1 MSEAIRTSSSL
12 KESDYEPYWVL
23 IGEADPLY
31 NNTHL
36 KSDSDYA
43 VGYNLFE
50 CPGFPEGV
58 SSEIGVSREEKKDLS
73 FKFYDQFCIDT
84 SNISGK
90 TEVEIKP
97 SFTILE
103 GNATWY
109 DTGEYPH
116 DEPFRITLNF

>member
-1 MSEAIRTSSSL
+1 MRFI
-12 KESDYEPYWVL
+12 
-23 IGEADPLY
+23 
-31 NNTHL
+31 
-36 KSDSDYA
+36 
-43 VGYNLFE
+43 
-50 CPGFPEGV
+50 V
-58 SSEIGVSREEKKDLS
+58 S
-73 FKFYDQFCIDT
+73 Q
-84 SNISGK
+84 NISGK